1 MSRHV
6 FIKGRKEKKKKVC
19 LYIPPFFLYKI
30 MQQTSTE
37 LDFIHAYL
45 DRLSVKSVRYGQDYL
60 THTVPTLRI
69 KVR

>member
-1 MSRHV
+1 
-6 FIKGRKEKKKKVC
+6 
-19 LYIPPFFLYKI
+19 